1 MWLDKFLFC
10 VNAVDLFDDKTLSL
24 VIYSI
29 QFGLHIIRALFWS
42 KNALSAIKNKFPDGM
57 SINRYKNNFFFHGF
71 PIHVSR
77 PNWFINVRRCYCCP
91 VHCIILIFDLIKK
104 KSWPRAM
111 YSFHS
116 PPPHPNLYIFINFF
130 SYELKNELLFFFW
143 EILLKWKVTAV
154 YINDSSFI

>member
-24 VIYSI
+24 VIFDSI
-29 QFGLHIIRALFWS
+29 WIAHHPGIILV

-91 VHCIILIFDLIKK
+91 VHCIILIFNLIKK

-116 PPPHPNLYIFINFF
+116 PPPTPIYIFSLTFF
-130 SYELKNELLFFFW
+130 PMN
-143 EILLKWKVTAV
+143 WKMN
-154 YINDSSFI
+154 YCSSFEKYYLNGR